1 MIAGKT
7 YKAIRLELFSVS
19 LAKSIVVMLQF
30 QLWKKLLV
38 VLVAVS
44 GIIFALPNLIGGDDG
59 AGSNFLPGKQIN
71 LGLDLQGGSHLLLR
85 VDVGAVK
92 QERLENLGETLRRDF
107 RSEKIRFSGLA
118 VANETVSLQIR
129 NPDDVA
135 KTQQIFT
142 NLGNEYTVSNDELTY
157 HLAFN
162 DAGLAAMQTRTVE
175 QSIEI
180 IRRRLDPEGTKEP
193 VIQRQGLDRILVQL
207 PGVDD
212 PEAVKRLLGRTAK
225 LTFQLVDLRIS
236 ATEAIQRGRTPPGSI
251 LMQSASDDGRSYV
264 IEKRVMVSGEM
275 LDGATA
281 TFDQN
286 NRPAVSFTLNPAGA
300 RRFGKVTGE
309 NIGRPF
315 AIILDGKVVS
325 APTIQS
331 QIFGSGQITGDF
343 SVAETNELAL
353 VLRAGALPAPL
364 IILEERSIGPGL
376 GADSI
381 AAGEI
386 AAVIGIILVAIY
398 MVASY
403 GFFGGL
409 AVSALT
415 VNIILIVAALSALQA
430 TLTLPG
436 IAGIVLTMGMAVDAN
451 VLVFERIREELS
463 KGRSAIAAIDSGY
476 QRAISTI
483 IDSNLTTLFAA
494 LFLYIFGSGPIKGFA
509 VTLGIGIATSMF
521 TAVMVTRLLIV
532 LWVERKRPNRLVL

>member
-1 MIAGKT
+1 MIAEKT
-7 YKAIRLELFSVS
+7 YKALRLELFSVS

-38 VLVAVS
+38 VLVAVL

-162 DAGLAAMQTRTVE
+162 DAGFAAMQTRTVE

-236 ATEAIQRGRTPPGSI
+236 STEAIQRGRTPPGSI

-286 NRPAVSFTLNPAGA
+286 NRPAVSFTLDPAGA

-509 VTLGIGIATSMF
+509 VTLCIGILTSMF

>member
-1 MIAGKT
+1 
-7 YKAIRLELFSVS
+7 
-19 LAKSIVVMLQF
+19 MLQF

-38 VLVAVS
+38 LMVAVL

-59 AGSNFLPGKQIN
+59 AGADFLPGKQIN

-85 VDVGAVK
+85 VDVDAVK

-107 RSEKIRFSGLA
+107 RLEKIRFSGLA

-129 NPDDVA
+129 NPEDA
-135 KTQQIFT
+135 TKTNQIFT
-142 NLGNEYTVSNDELTY
+142 DLGNEYTVSNDGLTY
-157 HLAFN
+157 RLAFN
-162 DAGLAAMQTRTVE
+162 EAGLAAMQTRTVE

-225 LTFQLVDLRIS
+225 LTFQLVDMRIS

-286 NRPAVSFTLNPAGA
+286 NRPAVSFTLNAAGA

-409 AVSALT
+409 AVGALT

-521 TAVMVTRLLIV
+521 TAVMVTRLFIV
-532 LWVERKRPNRLVL
+532 FWVERKRPNRLVL

>member
-1 MIAGKT
+1 MIAEKT
-7 YKAIRLELFSVS
+7 YKALRLELFSVS

-30 QLWKKLLV
+30 QLWKKLLI
-38 VLVAVS
+38 VLVAVL
-44 GIIFALPNLIGGDDG
+44 GIILALPNLIGGDDG
-59 AGSNFLPGKQIN
+59 TGSNFLPGKQIN

-92 QERLENLGETLRRDF
+92 QERLENLGEKLRRDF

-236 ATEAIQRGRTPPGSI
+236 SSEAIQRGRTPPGSI

-286 NRPAVSFTLNPAGA
+286 NRPAVSFTLDPAGA